1 MPGVSGALL
10 AINFK
15 VYDRIVESLV
25 NFFSDWKKNLRFL
38 VELGLGIIIAIILFS
53 NGIRYLLNNYNFL
66 MMMLFMGLIGG
77 GSYNYIRR
85 VSYERREYKY
95 ILFIVGL
102 LIGVSF
108 MGQMDSYVIS
118 NNFNDNIIEI
128 IAYNVRKYRKI
139 NGITQEQLAIDI
151 DVTPEFI
158 RKFESTR
165 GSEGLSL
172 MSLYKISIVL
182 NVSMDKFFEDIDET
196 ND

>member
-1 MPGVSGALL
+1 MYSIPIHNYCLKNCTIISGD
-10 AINFK
+10 IMTKFKRNF
-15 VYDRIVESLV
+15 
-25 NFFSDWKKNLRFL
+25 
-38 VELGLGIIIAIILFS
+38 
-53 NGIRYLLNNYNFL
+53 
-66 MMMLFMGLIGG
+66 
-77 GSYNYIRR
+77 
-85 VSYERREYKY
+85 
-95 ILFIVGL
+95 
-102 LIGVSF
+102 
-108 MGQMDSYVIS
+108 
-118 NNFNDNIIEI
+118 NFNDNIIEI

-139 NGITQEQLAIDI
+139 NVITQEQLAIDI